1 MLTRLCRRIE
11 QSQKFFMCFRIQ
23 EKNTLI
29 QNCLFRL
36 TPGAVQHELRE
47 LLTAKRCSPV
57 QHRLC
62 LSGCPNLNNIVLSN
76 RFRHRSPHEIDYTSV
91 LTLLI
96 HARLGL
102 EEHLNKY
109 DVQAITR
116 EVPAH
121 PGQFRVASRC
131 TNLGNTARR
140 DAGKSAQ
147 NYRPVK

>member
-76 RFRHRSPHEIDYTSV
+76 RLRHRSPHEIVYTIV
-91 LTLLI
+91 LTLSI
-96 HARLGL
+96 HARLDQLVRKRVITARAGSANTDLDCSSISGPSRLAAAVATTKNLGL
-102 EEHLNKY
+102 EN
-109 DVQAITR
+109 
-116 EVPAH
+116 
-121 PGQFRVASRC
+121 
-131 TNLGNTARR
+131 
-140 DAGKSAQ
+140 
-147 NYRPVK
+147 